1 MKVGMVGLGK
11 MGGNMASRIREA
23 GHEVV
28 GYDAFSD
35 ASEVASLAELA
46 ERLDP
51 PRVVWVMVP
60 AGDPTEGVVT
70 ELAGLLQP
78 GDVVIDGGNSN
89 WHDSVRRGKE
99 LEGRGLGFV
108 DAGTSGGVWGRTE
121 GYCLMVGGSPEHV
134 AMAQPIF
141 DALKPAD
148 GGFVHAGAV
157 GTGHFT
163 KMVHN
168 GIEYGIMQA
177 YAEGYELLD
186 RSGLDIDVLGALDAW
201 REGSVVRSWLLD
213 LLVQA
218 LRQTPDL
225 DGHRRRRRGFRRGA
239 LDRAGG
245 DRARRGHPGDQRG
258 AVRPVRLAAGRLDRH
273 EDHRRAAQPVRRPRR
288 AARDREGRRP
298 DPSNNGVTIWPS
310 GPVAMRSCCSAP
322 PATWPT
328 RRSSRRCTRWSGPAA
343 AACP

>member
-11 MGGNMASRIREA
+11 MGGNMAARIEAA
-23 GHEVV
+23 GHELV

-35 ASEVASLAELA
+35 ASEVASLTELV

-51 PRVVWVMVP
+51 ARVVWVMVP

-70 ELAGLLQP
+70 ELAGLLQS
-78 GDVVIDGGNSN
+78 GDVVVEGGNSN
-89 WHDSVRRGKE
+89 WHDSVRRGKDLGE
-99 LEGRGLGFV
+99 RGIGFV

-134 AMAQPIF
+134 AVAQPIF

-148 GGFVHAGAV
+148 GGFVHAGGV

-186 RSGLDIDVLGALDAW
+186 RSGLDIDVVGALDAW

-213 LLVQA
+213 LLVRA
-218 LRQTPDL
+218 LQQTPDL
-225 DGHRRRRRGFRRGA
+225 EGVAGVAQDSGEGRWTVEEAIERGVATPVISAALFARFLSQQDDSMAMRAIAALRNQFGGHAILPEAEQGA
-239 LDRAGG
+239 
-245 DRARRGHPGDQRG
+245 GDQPVG
-258 AVRPVRLAAGRLDRH
+258 AV
-273 EDHRRAAQPVRRPRR
+273 
-288 AARDREGRRP
+288 
-298 DPSNNGVTIWPS
+298 NN
-310 GPVAMRSCCSAP
+310 
-322 PATWPT
+322 PT
-328 RRSSRRCTRWSGPAA
+328 TTES
-343 AACP
+343 